1 MRQALTAEAALIN
14 ALKETLRRTRP
25 HESDAALET
34 ASREYLDDSRDY
46 TFHLGWE
53 LRRRREQRPE
63 SSAR

>member
-14 ALKETLRRTRP
+14 ALKETLKGTRP
-25 HESDAALET
+25 HDSDAALET

-46 TFHLGWE
+46 AFHLGWE

-63 SSAR
+63 SPAR